1 MRKYIIPFAIVLFII
16 SCSKDEPET
25 PKGGSFIKFY
35 GTSADDNG
43 IDVVCTPDGGYLFLV
58 NLYSN
63 TKVLKLNQSG
73 NLQKTISF
81 FDDSVFSQGS
91 KMYECANGEVIAAGI
106 ISTIESDTTV
116 PNRDIFISRIT
127 MAGDITLQK
136 LYRWRYS
143 QDIHTLI
150 ENPDGS
156 FLLAGSTNS
165 NMAGQSTNDKNIFLM
180 HITHEGD
187 STYAF
192 IFDNLTEDDYPS
204 DILHLPDG
212 NCIIACNSKSVNPSF
227 TDYNTLLIETA
238 QDGTLQNIAIYPTDD
253 KVITVKILLS
263 PNNDLFMICNSTN
276 MPYLEVLKIDNFI
289 SYTPVWRRRIEN
301 IISSVNSAILYKNNQ
316 VVFCGQEGNNM
327 VIGITNLEGEM
338 VSYNTFG
345 SAGDESGLSVKL
357 TPDDGFIIA
366 GTSNFES
373 NKAAMLLKTSSEM
386 KLKN

>member
-35 GTSADDNG
+35 GTSALDDG

-63 TKVLKLNQSG
+63 TKVLKINQSG

-91 KMYECANGEVIAAGI
+91 KMYECANGEVIVAGL
-106 ISTIESDTTV
+106 ISTTESDTTV
-116 PNRDIFISRIT
+116 PNRDIFISHIT

-136 LYRWRYS
+136 LYRWRYT
-143 QDIHTLI
+143 QEIHTLI

-212 NCIIACNSKSVNPSF
+212 NCLIACNSKSVNPAF
-227 TDYNTLLIETA
+227 TDYNTLLIETD
-238 QDGTLQNIAIYPTDD
+238 QDGTLQNIAFYPTED
-253 KVITVKILLS
+253 KVIVVKLLLT
-263 PNNDLFMICNSTN
+263 NLNQLFIICNSSYETT
-276 MPYLEVLKIDNFI
+276 LEIIKTEEFI
-289 SYTPVWRRRIEN
+289 TYTPVWRRKIDN
-301 IISSVNSAILYKNNQ
+301 LNSSINSAVSYKDNQ
-316 VVFCGQEGNNM
+316 FVFTGQEGNNM
-327 VIGITNLEGEM
+327 VIGITNLEGEL
-338 VSYNTFG
+338 VSYSTFG

-357 TPDDGFIIA
+357 TPDHGFIIA

-373 NKAAMLLKTSSEM
+373 NKAAMLLKTNSEM